1 MATNPKKVP
10 VATPVAVSPATS
22 IAGKRP
28 AASAKAVA
36 TKPAPAAGVDLHEQ
50 IRRRAYELY
59 EQRGRH
65 NGFAV
70 QDWLQAEAEV
80 RSRSA

>member
-10 VATPVAVSPATS
+10 VATPVATPPATQTP
-22 IAGKRP
+22 GKRP

-36 TKPAPAAGVDLHEQ
+36 TNPAPAAGADLHEQ